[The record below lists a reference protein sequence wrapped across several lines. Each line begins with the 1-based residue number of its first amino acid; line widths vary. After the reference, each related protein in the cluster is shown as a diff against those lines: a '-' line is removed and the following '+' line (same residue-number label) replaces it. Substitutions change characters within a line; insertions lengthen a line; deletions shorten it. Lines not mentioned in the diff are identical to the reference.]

1 MARPRPDIRRNLW
14 IGGAVLALGFLA
26 FAAHAALRPGE
37 SASSEFFENWLYD
50 ALLIGAAG
58 LCFARARLVRSERAA
73 WFTIGL
79 GLAVWTAGEIYYAI
93 AFSGAET
100 VPIPSLADLG
110 YLGFYPLT
118 YAGLIMLLRARIG
131 SFSAPQWLDGVIV
144 GSTVAAV
151 VAALALAPI
160 EAAGTTGGTLAI
172 ATNLAYP
179 IADLTLLVLVVTAAA
194 FTGWRPG
201 RSWLMLGGGLI
212 VLAFSDVAFLLQS
225 AQGTY
230 VEGGLLDAAWP
241 LGALLI
247 GAAAWFDPG
256 PKQGSAPAQQGM
268 RLALVPAAAALVAVC
283 LQFSADLTPV
293 SVLAEVLTL
302 ITLLCV
308 VARMALSFRENQQ
321 RLQASISESLTDAL
335 TGLANRRHLMTD
347 LESAAVRRRSG
358 DELRLFVLFDLD
370 GFKAY
375 NDAFGHPAGDALL
388 TRLGRRLESFAA
400 PHGRAYRLGGDEFC
414 LLAEVKAAD
423 VDGLVAGAAAALSE
437 RGDGFRVAASLG
449 SVLLPSEAA
458 SAEAALQLADHRMY
472 ANKNS
477 GRTSAGNQSRDVLIT
492 ALRERQPELHEHLTD
507 VAGYAAKVATEL
519 EMNAEQRDEVV
530 RAAQLH
536 DTGKMA
542 IPDALLN
549 KPGPL
554 DAEEWEFMRRHT
566 VIGERIIAAAPALGP
581 VARLVRS
588 SHERWDG
595 KGYPDGLVADEA
607 PLGSRIVAVCDAYE
621 AMIADRP
628 YGEQRSTADALAE
641 LERCAGTQ
649 FDPAV
654 VAAFHSVVKANL
666 SSGRADAGGPPPS
679 ASARPGR
686 SSRSD

>member
-1 MARPRPDIRRNLW
+1 MARLRQEIRRNIW
-14 IGGAVLALGFLA
+14 IGAAVLTLGYLA
-26 FAAHAALRPGE
+26 FVAHAALRPGE
-37 SASSEFFENWLYD
+37 SASSEFFESWLYD

-58 LCFARARLVRSERAA
+58 LCFARAKLVRRERAA
-73 WFTIGL
+73 WLTIGL
-79 GLAVWTAGEIYYAI
+79 GLAVWTGGEIYYTI

-100 VPIPSLADLG
+100 VPIPSFADLG

-131 SFSAPQWLDGVIV
+131 SFAAPQWLDGVIV
-144 GSTVAAV
+144 GSAVAAV

-160 EAAGTTGGTLAI
+160 EAASTTGGTLAI

-194 FTGWRPG
+194 VTAWRPG
-201 RSWLMLGGGLI
+201 RSWLVLGGGLI
-212 VLAFSDVAFLLQS
+212 VLAFSDVAYLLQS

-247 GAAAWFDPG
+247 GAAAWLDPG
-256 PKQGSAPAQQGM
+256 PRRKQNQQGM
-268 RLALVPAAAALVAVC
+268 RAAFVPAAAALVAVG
-283 LQFSADLTPV
+283 LQFSADLTTV
-293 SVLAEVLTL
+293 SVVAEVLTL

-308 VARMALSFRENQQ
+308 VARMALCFRENQQ
-321 RLQASISESLTDAL
+321 RLRASISESLTDAL
-335 TGLANRRHLMTD
+335 TGLANRRHLITD
-347 LESAAVRRRSG
+347 LESAAVPSENG
-358 DELRLFVLFDLD
+358 KLRLFVLFDLD

-388 TRLGRRLESFAA
+388 TRLGQRLDLFAA

-414 LLAEVKAAD
+414 LLAEAAAAD

-437 RGDGFRVAASLG
+437 HGDGFRVAPSLG
-449 SVLLPSEAA
+449 SVLLPSEAS
-458 SAEAALQLADHRMY
+458 SAEAALQLADQRMY
-472 ANKNS
+472 ANKSS
-477 GRTSAGNQSRDVLIT
+477 GRTSAGNQSRDVLIM

-507 VAGYAAKVATEL
+507 VAEYAAKVAAEL
-519 EMNAEQRDEVV
+519 KMSAEQRDEVV

-542 IPDALLN
+542 IPDALLS

-554 DAEEWEFMRRHT
+554 DEGEWEFMRRHT

-588 SHERWDG
+588 THEHWDG
-595 KGYPDGLVADEA
+595 SGYPDGLAGEEI
-607 PLGSRIVAVCDAYE
+607 PLGSRVVAVCDAFE

-628 YGEQRSTADALAE
+628 YGEQRSTAEALAE
-641 LERCAGTQ
+641 LERCAGSQ

-654 VAAFHSVVKANL
+654 VAAFQAVAKVSL
-666 SSGRADAGGPPPS
+666 SPGGGDAGAPPPS
-679 ASARPGR
+679 VSTPRAR
-686 SSRSD
+686 SSRSG